1 MKKII
6 IVDDNKPIRETIK
19 DLLMGYEVLEF
30 GSGEGFLEYGGGI
43 DLLILDLMLPGLDG
57 RRVLER
63 IRGQGFPV
71 IVLTAKNMVE
81 VGVLKEEEMVKEVI
95 DKPFNVELFL
105 RRVGELLGGYESKE
119 LSGV

>member
-19 DLLMGYEVLEF
+19 DLLVGYEVIEF

-43 DLLILDLMLPGLDG
+43 DLLILDLMLPGVDG
-57 RRVLER
+57 GRVLER

-71 IVLTAKNMVE
+71 IVLTAKNVVE

-95 DKPFNVELFL
+95 DKPFNAELFL
-105 RRVGELLGGYESKE
+105 RRVGELLDGYGRKE